1 MKKLLLAKFKE
12 SFFAVLPIIVI
23 VLVLTLTVAPMPFYS
38 MVLFLLSAMMMI
50 LGITLFN
57 LGVDVSLMPIG
68 EHIGSGLVK
77 SRNLR
82 LIVVLTFVIG
92 TFISIAEPD
101 LHVLAGQIS
110 GIPNPIIISAISAGV
125 GIALVGAFLRI
136 LFQIRLSRI
145 LAICYILAFILSGF
159 TSKNFLSIAWEAG
172 AVTTGPIMV
181 PFVMALG
188 LGLAASGVIKP
199 PKKTVS
205 GWSPSA

>member
-77 SRNLR
+77 SRNLK

-125 GIALVGAFLRI
+125 GIALVGAFLRDPVSDSSLPDPGHLLYTGLYLI
-136 LFQIRLSRI
+136 
-145 LAICYILAFILSGF
+145 GF
-159 TSKNFLSIAWEAG
+159 YQ
-172 AVTTGPIMV
+172 
-181 PFVMALG
+181 
-188 LGLAASGVIKP
+188 
-199 PKKTVS
+199 
-205 GWSPSA
+205 